1 MKKFTMKKIK
11 ISAPQPFFSIIITTY
26 NRAHLIKRAINSL
39 VSQTEEDWEAIIIDD
54 ESTDN
59 THDQILQYISNN
71 PKIRYIRKTHG
82 GEVES
87 KNKGI
92 YSSNGKFVS
101 FLDSDDEYDP
111 DHLKSRKR
119 ILLKNPEVK
128 FLYGG
133 VKIIGDQ
140 YVPDRFDYSKKIH
153 LKDCVIGGTFFV
165 ERHCL
170 ISLNGFSEALIGTDA
185 VLFERAEKD
194 KIEMM
199 KVNIP
204 SYIYHREYQDSITH
218 SVLMSL

>member
-1 MKKFTMKKIK
+1 MKKIK